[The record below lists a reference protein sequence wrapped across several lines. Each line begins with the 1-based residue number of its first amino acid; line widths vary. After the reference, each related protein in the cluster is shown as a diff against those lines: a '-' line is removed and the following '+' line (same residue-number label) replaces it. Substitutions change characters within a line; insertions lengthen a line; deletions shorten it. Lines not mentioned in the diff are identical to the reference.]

1 MEVVTKNNTGKLGK
15 IYAKLLILSHFWP
28 KHFDI
33 PSVFVVEILKAKM
46 RTLPEKDLDKI
57 HDIIYK
63 SIDGVSESAVEYLIQ
78 KQKRFSYNHKD
89 WFEWFCGIV
98 GYWLKKPNIKEIPA
112 EILKEKEG
120 FIETLEFIIERY
132 LAYKLCI
139 GQINKEEYEKLE
151 KELKN
156 YVKNKDY
163 QKVIKN
169 LEDFEVEFMF
179 KTLAKDIVE
188 IIELL
193 N

>member
-1 MEVVTKNNTGKLGK
+1 MVTKNNTEKLGK
-15 IYAKLLILSHFWP
+15 IYAKLLVLSHFWP

-78 KQKRFSYNHKD
+78 KQKGFSYNHKD

-120 FIETLEFIIERY
+120 FIEILEFIIGRY

>member
-120 FIETLEFIIERY
+120 FIEILEFIIGRY